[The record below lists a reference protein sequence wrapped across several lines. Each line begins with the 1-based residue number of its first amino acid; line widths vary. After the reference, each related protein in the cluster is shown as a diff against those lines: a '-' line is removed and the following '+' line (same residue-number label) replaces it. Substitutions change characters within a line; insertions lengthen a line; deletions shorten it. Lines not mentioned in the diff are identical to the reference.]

1 MTTAATAPTPTLA
14 PPLRLRPVDA
24 LGVPLALATAW
35 SLIAAGLDAAAVV
48 PLPAAA
54 LAAPLLWRVD
64 VAEHRL
70 PNAVTLPL
78 LLVGAVGA
86 AARLATG
93 DLAPV
98 AALASA
104 GVLLA
109 MAVAGG
115 MGMGDVKL
123 GAALALATS
132 TLGWTAPL
140 AGLAASV
147 VVGGLAGLVAL
158 AAGRR
163 SLAFGPSLL
172 AGHAL
177 AGALAVASPAV

>member
-1 MTTAATAPTPTLA
+1 MPSATTA
-14 PPLRLRPVDA
+14 PPVRLRRVDA
-24 LGVPLALATAW
+24 LGVPLALVAAWTAV
-35 SLIAAGLDAAAVV
+35 AAGLDAVAAVA
-48 PLPAAA
+48 LAAAA

-78 LLVGAVGA
+78 LLVAATAG
-86 AARLATG
+86 AARLAAG
-93 DLAPV
+93 DLAPL
-98 AALASA
+98 AALVSA

-109 MAVAGG
+109 MALAGG

-123 GAALALATS
+123 GAALALAAS
-132 TLGWTAPL
+132 TLGWTVPL
-140 AGLAASV
+140 AALAASV
-147 VVGGLAGLVAL
+147 VVGGLAGVVAL

-177 AGALAVASPAV
+177 AAVLLGAPGAV